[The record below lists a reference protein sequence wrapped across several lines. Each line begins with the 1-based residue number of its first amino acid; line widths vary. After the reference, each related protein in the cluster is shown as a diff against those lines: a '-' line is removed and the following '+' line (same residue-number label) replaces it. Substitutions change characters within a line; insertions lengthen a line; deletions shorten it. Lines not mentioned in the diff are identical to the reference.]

1 MIFKHTYDIPIQPY
15 FKNKVDLKIVT
26 NDDLISEAQTR
37 EDGLDS
43 LMEELPTK
51 IVSVDK
57 IVPTQE
63 GIHSYRLKDAH
74 EYKGDLPL
82 LVKINGLYYIEDG
95 HHRIVSCIIGN
106 VPVKAKIYD
115 YKRRAL
121 LNGY

>member
-1 MIFKHTYDIPIQPY
+1 MIFKHTYDIDIRPY
-15 FKNKVDLKIVT
+15 FKHKPDLNIVT
-26 NDDLISEAQTR
+26 NDDLISEAETR

-43 LMEELPTK
+43 LIEELPTK
-51 IVSVDK
+51 IINLDK

-63 GIHSYRLKDAH
+63 GIHSYRLKETS
-74 EYKGDLPL
+74 EYTELPL
-82 LVKINGLYYIEDG
+82 LVKINGLFYIEDG